1 MKLITKAIE
10 NQLLKHPLYSTNG
23 KNDKDVL
30 VKFFNPCGVGTW
42 YVFEAE
48 KNGDDWT
55 FFGLVDLHEK
65 ELGYFTLSELGYFTL
80 SELQSIKLPF
90 GMTIERDKYFEG
102 YKYNSATGVISNK

>member
-10 NQLLKHPLYSTNG
+10 NQLLKHPLYSIDSENE
-23 KNDKDVL
+23 KDIL
-30 VKFFNPCGVGTW
+30 VKFFNPCGAGTW

-65 ELGYFTLSELGYFTL
+65 ELGYFTLSEL
-80 SELQSIKLPF
+80 ESIKLPC
-90 GMTIERDKYFEG
+90 GMAIERDKYFED
-102 YKYNSATGVISNK
+102 YKYNSATGEIFNK